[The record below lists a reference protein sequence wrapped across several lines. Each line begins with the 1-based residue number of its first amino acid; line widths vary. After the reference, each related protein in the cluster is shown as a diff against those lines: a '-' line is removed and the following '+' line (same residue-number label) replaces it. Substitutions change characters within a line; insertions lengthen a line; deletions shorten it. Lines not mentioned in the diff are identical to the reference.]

1 MYQPRNSKKYEGDPS
16 KIVYRSSWERLF
28 MEWLDL
34 NPDVISFQSEEFYIP
49 YISPVDNRQH
59 RYFVDFKVK
68 FANGSTLLI
77 EIKPA
82 HQTKKPVP
90 RKGKKV
96 ALLESEVRTYAVNYA
111 KWKAENPDYP
121 WVAHASGY
129 TMKNCWLVGLINHRS
144 YEAATKQAKIF
155 ARWIAEYK
163 TLTK

>member
-1 MYQPRNSKKYEGDPS
+1 MYQPRNPKKYRGDPS
-16 KIVYRSSWERLF
+16 KIVFRSSWERLF

-34 NPDVISFQSEEFYIP
+34 NPDVSLWESEEFYIT

-90 RKGKKV
+90 RKGKK
-96 ALLESEVRTYAVNYA
+96 ATLLESEVRTYAVNYA
-111 KWKAENPDYP
+111 KWKAAEKYAADRGMKFAVFTEHTLKSLGINIPGLNPK
-121 WVAHASGY
+121 G
-129 TMKNCWLVGLINHRS
+129 KR
-144 YEAATKQAKIF
+144 
-155 ARWIAEYK
+155 
-163 TLTK
+163 

>member
-1 MYQPRNSKKYEGDPS
+1 MAYQGMYQPRNPKKYKGDAS

-34 NPDVISFQSEEFYIP
+34 NPDVSLWESEEFYIP

-90 RKGKKV
+90 RKGKKA
-96 ALLESEVRTYAVNYA
+96 ALLESEVKTYAVNYA
-111 KWKAENPDYP
+111 KWKAAEKYAAERGMKFAVFTEHTLKSLGINIPGLNPK
-121 WVAHASGY
+121 G
-129 TMKNCWLVGLINHRS
+129 KR
-144 YEAATKQAKIF
+144 
-155 ARWIAEYK
+155 
-163 TLTK
+163 

>member
-1 MYQPRNSKKYEGDPS
+1 MAYQGLYQPRNPKKYKGDPS

-34 NPDVISFQSEEFYIP
+34 NPDVSLWESEEFHIN

-111 KWKAENPDYP
+111 KWKAAEKYAAERGMKFAVFTEHTLKSLGINIPGLNPK
-121 WVAHASGY
+121 G
-129 TMKNCWLVGLINHRS
+129 KR
-144 YEAATKQAKIF
+144 
-155 ARWIAEYK
+155 
-163 TLTK
+163 

>member
-1 MYQPRNSKKYEGDPS
+1 MAYQGMYQPRNPKKYIGDAS

-34 NPDVISFQSEEFYIP
+34 NPDVSLWESEEFYIP

-111 KWKAENPDYP
+111 KWKAAEKYAAERGMKFAVFTEHTLKSLGINIPGLNPK
-121 WVAHASGY
+121 G
-129 TMKNCWLVGLINHRS
+129 KR
-144 YEAATKQAKIF
+144 
-155 ARWIAEYK
+155 
-163 TLTK
+163 

>member
-1 MYQPRNSKKYEGDPS
+1 MYQPRNPKKYRGDPS
-16 KIVYRSSWERLF
+16 KIVFRSSWERLF

-34 NPDVISFQSEEFYIP
+34 NPDVSLWESEEFYIT

-111 KWKAENPDYP
+111 KWKAAEKYAAERGMKFAVFTEHTLKSLGINIPGLNPK
-121 WVAHASGY
+121 G
-129 TMKNCWLVGLINHRS
+129 KR
-144 YEAATKQAKIF
+144 
-155 ARWIAEYK
+155 
-163 TLTK
+163 

>member
-1 MYQPRNSKKYEGDPS
+1 MAYQGMYQPRNPKKYKGDAS

-111 KWKAENPDYP
+111 KWKAAEKYAAERGMKFAVFTEHTLKSLGINIPGLNPK
-121 WVAHASGY
+121 G
-129 TMKNCWLVGLINHRS
+129 KR
-144 YEAATKQAKIF
+144 
-155 ARWIAEYK
+155 
-163 TLTK
+163 

>member
-1 MYQPRNSKKYEGDPS
+1 MAYQGMYQPRNPKKYKGDAS

-34 NPDVISFQSEEFYIP
+34 NPDVSLWESEEFYIP

-96 ALLESEVRTYAVNYA
+96 ALLESEVKTYAVNYA
-111 KWKAENPDYP
+111 KWKAAEKYAADRGMKFAVFTEHTLKSLGINIPGLNPK
-121 WVAHASGY
+121 G
-129 TMKNCWLVGLINHRS
+129 KR
-144 YEAATKQAKIF
+144 
-155 ARWIAEYK
+155 
-163 TLTK
+163 

>member
-1 MYQPRNSKKYEGDPS
+1 MYQPRNPKKYKGDAS

-34 NPDVISFQSEEFYIP
+34 NPDVSLWESEEFYIP

-111 KWKAENPDYP
+111 KWKAAEKYAAERGMKFAVFTEHTLKSLGINIPGLNPK
-121 WVAHASGY
+121 G
-129 TMKNCWLVGLINHRS
+129 KR
-144 YEAATKQAKIF
+144 
-155 ARWIAEYK
+155 
-163 TLTK
+163 

>member
-1 MYQPRNSKKYEGDPS
+1 MAYQGMYQPRNPKKYKGDAS

-34 NPDVISFQSEEFYIP
+34 NPDVSLWESEEFYIP

-111 KWKAENPDYP
+111 KWKAAEKYAAERGMKFAVFTEHTLKSLGINIPGLNPK
-121 WVAHASGY
+121 G
-129 TMKNCWLVGLINHRS
+129 KR
-144 YEAATKQAKIF
+144 
-155 ARWIAEYK
+155 
-163 TLTK
+163 

>member
-1 MYQPRNSKKYEGDPS
+1 MAYQGLYQPKNPKKYEGDPS

-34 NPDVISFQSEEFYIP
+34 NPDVSLWESEEFYIP

-96 ALLESEVRTYAVNYA
+96 ALLESEVKTYAVNYA
-111 KWKAENPDYP
+111 KWKAAEKYAAERGMKFAVFTEHTLKSLGINIPGLNPK
-121 WVAHASGY
+121 G
-129 TMKNCWLVGLINHRS
+129 KR
-144 YEAATKQAKIF
+144 
-155 ARWIAEYK
+155 
-163 TLTK
+163 

>member
-1 MYQPRNSKKYEGDPS
+1 MAYQGLYQPRNPKKYKGDPS

-34 NPDVISFQSEEFYIP
+34 NPDVSLWESEEFHIP

-82 HQTKKPVP
+82 LQTKKPVP

-111 KWKAENPDYP
+111 KWKAAEKYAAERGMKFAVFTEHTLKSLGINIPGLNPK
-121 WVAHASGY
+121 G
-129 TMKNCWLVGLINHRS
+129 KR
-144 YEAATKQAKIF
+144 
-155 ARWIAEYK
+155 
-163 TLTK
+163 